1 MQVES
6 FPCFPLV
13 NTQPQVLYDSYRRE
27 SFRKKKINKK
37 RVSKDMDSK
46 QMEMHMK
53 MMLRGVQNQP

>member
-1 MQVES
+1 MTRTGGNLLE
-6 FPCFPLV
+6 
-13 NTQPQVLYDSYRRE
+13 
-27 SFRKKKINKK
+27 KKKMNKN